1 MSDCETAI
9 GAQAIRRQQIQTVF
23 FMSADA
29 AAICSRPD
37 LQGMP
42 FIINEDGVE
51 ELEFNEYLL
60 ARRNGDW
67 QGCNE
72 PGGIVAE
79 ASGVQVKRA
88 DLKYLRQRAYQLDQY
103 RRWSKIVGIDHLHVQ
118 DDGLERFMKALELTP
133 VPGRTR
139 GRKPT
144 TVNQSLGAILD
155 ALHYSAACGYRDKLR
170 LNMKNTTGGEV
181 APLLFRAEDGEEIR
195 TWYRERD
202 VKQTLDVLD
211 TAACQLAGV
220 LMYRLGLRIEE
231 TLGLPRDAIPDPEQ
245 FRRDRS
251 ARFFR
256 IKGKRGKS
264 RTVWLDE
271 DVCKSVQTYRNFH
284 RHLRGACSSSDEE
297 LLLLGPKP
305 DGSVGRISSRYFQ
318 KAFARAR
325 IASGATDLWPHGLR
339 HHWAAHTLLR
349 SWARKTSFGSTKGI
363 SFDIPVAQNLLSAD
377 LLFIKEQLGHVR
389 IETTIGYL
397 KAVSALLKSEEY
409 EAYSAALEEE

>member
-1 MSDCETAI
+1 MSDSETAI
-9 GAQAIRRQQIQTVF
+9 GAEAIRRQQTQTVF

-29 AAICSRPD
+29 AAKCSRPD
-37 LQGMP
+37 LEGMP

-51 ELEFNEYLL
+51 EIEFNEYLL

-79 ASGVQVKRA
+79 ASGVQVRRA
-88 DLKYLRQRAYQLDQY
+88 NLKYLRQRAYQWDQY
-103 RRWSKIVGIDHLHVQ
+103 RRWSKNVGIDHLHVQ
-118 DDGLERFMKALELTP
+118 NDGLDRFAQALELTP
-133 VPGRTR
+133 VPGQNR

-155 ALHYSAACGYRDKLR
+155 ALHYSAACGYRDKVR
-170 LNMKNTTGGEV
+170 LKMKNTTGGHL

-195 TWYRERD
+195 TWYPERGVRD
-202 VKQTLDVLD
+202 TLGVLD
-211 TAACQLAGV
+211 TAACQVAGL
-220 LMYRLGLRIEE
+220 LMYKLGLRLEE
-231 TLGLPRDAIPDPEQ
+231 TLGLPRDIIPDSEQ

-251 ARFFR
+251 ARFIR
-256 IKGKRGKS
+256 IRGKRGKS

-271 DVCKSVQTYRNFH
+271 EVCKSVQTYKEFH

-305 DGSVGRISSRYFQ
+305 DGGVGRISSRYFQ
-318 KAFARAR
+318 KAFAQAR

-349 SWARKTSFGSTKGI
+349 SWSRKTSVGRMKGI

-397 KAVSALLKSEEY
+397 KAVSVLLKSEEY